1 MKKLYE
7 ETAVQDIANAIRAK
21 NGETAT
27 YKIGDM
33 AEAIA
38 GIMTGTPTEV
48 YTFDQRRDEVKRFL
62 QNVIYDP
69 SDYTTSQIPNYVTT
83 PSSNRPVGATITVK
97 SAGTLTVVDGY
108 TGNSVTKNVDAGAVT
123 IYNCTPGAV
132 SKFVLLGADGNIIQQ
147 GIIKPTGDCRMIYMT
162 NVDNVRDLGGW
173 SCDGGTVKY
182 GLLFRGGEMYGYL
195 TNDGKQQA
203 LDMLGILKEIDLR
216 FASDLNGRTESG
228 FGPTVD
234 MLWVDMTWND
244 LSYQKSSG
252 NIKAIFDPLFDYVI
266 ANKPTYFHCSAG
278 ADRTGVV
285 ALLCEAI
292 LGVSQ
297 SDCDKDYELTSFYSG
312 ASTDAEARRRNETPW
327 TREINYLS
335 TYAGATFR
343 DKAVNFMVSCGI
355 TIEKINAFRAAM
367 IDGTPATVTA
377 DIATYS
383 ITKTLT
389 DVTVSNGAASVQQ
402 YQPFVASIT
411 PTNGKLIESIKVTM
425 GGKDVTA
432 NVLRGSTDVLR
443 RAVRVALTKCT
454 SSNPRAYVIDGQSY
468 CTAITAD
475 TGCEVSNVK
484 IMMGGVDVSTFY
496 KDGVIAI
503 PKVIG
508 DIVITATAVAQAPA
522 YTNLLD
528 AAIDMD
534 GNVIGHTPMYKNMR
548 YNSSSGAPVANPGT
562 NITGLLP
569 VKKGD
574 VVRIRWKG
582 NPDVLYQT
590 IKFFKSDRTQIET
603 GYLSLANLAKG
614 HAGPIINVDAANGIA
629 DFTYDTA
636 GHAYAGAS
644 YIAIVL
650 YDTLE
655 DVIVTTNEEIV

>member
-1 MKKLYE
+1 MAKKLYE
-7 ETAVQDIANAIRAK
+7 ESSVQAIANAIRAK
-21 NGETAT
+21 NGETTT

-62 QNVIYDP
+62 QDVIYDP

-83 PSSNRPVGATITVK
+83 PSSNHPVGATITMK

-162 NVDNVRDLGGW
+162 NVDTVRDLGGW

-195 TNDGKQQA
+195 TDDGRQQA
-203 LDMLGILKEIDLR
+203 IDMLGILKEIDLR
-216 FASDLNGRTESG
+216 FASELNGRTESG

-244 LSYQKSSG
+244 LAYQKSSG

-297 SDCDKDYELTSFYSG
+297 SDCDKDYELSSFNSG
-312 ASTDAEARRRNETPW
+312 VSTDAEARRRNETPW
-327 TREINYLS
+327 TREINYLNA
-335 TYAGATFR
+335 YPGATFR
-343 DKAVNFMVSCGI
+343 DKVVNFMVSCGI

-367 IDGTPATVTA
+367 IDGTPETVTA

-383 ITKTLT
+383 ITRTLT

-432 NVLRGSTDVLR
+432 AVLRGSTDVLR

-468 CTAITAD
+468 CTVITAD

-484 IMMGGVDVSTFY
+484 IMMGGEDVSTFY

-503 PKVIG
+503 PEVIG

-548 YNSSSGAPVANPGT
+548 YNSSSGAPVAHSGT

-582 NPDVLYQT
+582 NTDISYQS
-590 IKFFKSDRTQIET
+590 IKFFKSDRTQVKV
-603 GYLSLANLAKG
+603 GYTSLANIEKG
-614 HAGPIINVDAANGIA
+614 QAGPVINFNAANGVA
-629 DFTYDTA
+629 DFKFDSSNGA
-636 GHAYAGAS
+636 AYFS
-644 YIAIVL
+644 IVL

-655 DVIVTTNEEIV
+655 NVIVTTNEEIV